1 MNTLHRAFLVSLL
14 LAVSFGL
21 NAEPVDINTADAETL
36 SAELNGVGE
45 KRAQE
50 IVRYRKEY
58 GPFESVDELTN
69 VKGVG
74 QKVLDD
80 NRDNL
85 VVGSDKD
92 D

>member
-36 SAELNGVGE
+36 SAELDGVGE

>member
-1 MNTLHRAFLVSLL
+1 MNTLLRAFLVSLL

-36 SAELNGVGE
+36 SAELDGVGE

>member
-36 SAELNGVGE
+36 SAELKGVGE